1 MTAIAINDS
10 SRPLG
15 EQFHTQQPGDDKE
28 IVTVITYA
36 KLIEYHLE
44 RRALDKDGNQRH
56 EQSLKNERS
65 VIGSWLTKHKL
76 SSSDSVGEE
85 LGVSFNERLTK
96 YCLDNEQCGLAKQ
109 TVSDRKTILTKL
121 HDSFLELRRTDGL
134 PEDFGGA
141 LKELVKRADT
151 SLKHLSRKAGISTKT
166 LQHWIS
172 GTYIPKPKSLTHV
185 RKLEK
190 GLKVSPRSLSSKLPD
205 ARWSKQV
212 GRRCTTTWREH
223 QSILTRLEYRL
234 PSLTG
239 MPAEEWGELVQCYTN
254 PQWAVERG
262 LETNSEWRIR
272 WNTNRCP
279 TAEMNLD
286 LVRGFFGFLCLPET
300 ATDKRVAGLGFDPQN
315 LTLALLTD
323 ADLVRKFLDFMKG
336 RSVSGSFNSGTLR
349 VLTLSMMLT
358 RNETGYLRQRPE
370 FGARLPQPVSE
381 TDWPSWC
388 ERNRLKM
395 LEFQEEISNGKK
407 GNQGSKSKKGKK
419 DRVRMTR
426 DPFEPVIDIIMERR
440 HPITA
445 LFDLVDRLESL
456 TPLLERGSKH
466 VLAIHSRAIFQ
477 VRLIGSNPLRGENFS
492 MMTHIP
498 QDQGAF
504 EKACKR
510 YREGTRTPDFS
521 ELYVETTRDSN
532 LYQKPDGSWRLRFNE
547 RDFKNEKGDDLE
559 PGVRNAPYD
568 VPVVP
573 SVWPALT
580 EYLFRHRPI
589 LNESLVGTLRVV
601 RAKRGLPVL
610 TPDEELAVMRCRYVF
625 RQGPQGVHNIGTEQL
640 LAGYGTGQMPVEA
653 LSSHI
658 LFLTSTY
665 LPESKGFSAHA
676 CRHLVATE
684 YIKNEPNGWDVAAE
698 ALHNTPEM
706 VRKHYSWVIVGD
718 RIKPW
723 NDHHE
728 RLKGMHDR
736 GEI

>member
-10 SRPLG
+10 SRPSG
-15 EQFHTQQPGDDKE
+15 KQSHTRQPGGDKE

-36 KLIEYHLE
+36 KLIEYHLK
-44 RRALDKDGNQRH
+44 RRALNKDGNQRP
-56 EQSLKNERS
+56 EQALDNERS
-65 VIGSWLTKHKL
+65 VITSWLTKHKL
-76 SSSDSVGEE
+76 SPSDSVGEE

-96 YCLDNEQCGLAKQ
+96 YCLDNEHSGLAKQ

-121 HDSFLELRRTDGL
+121 HESFLELRRTDGL
-134 PEDFGGA
+134 PKDFCGA
-141 LKELVKRADT
+141 LKELVKDAGT
-151 SLKHLSRKAGISTKT
+151 SLWQLARKAGISPRALK
-166 LQHWIS
+166 QWIS
-172 GTYIPKPKSLTHV
+172 GTYIPRPKSLTHI

-190 GLKVSPRSLSSKLPD
+190 GFKVSPGTLSSRLPG
-205 ARWSKQV
+205 AHWSKQV
-212 GRRCTTTWREH
+212 RRRCTTTWREH
-223 QSILTRLEYRL
+223 QRLLLRLKYRL
-234 PSLTG
+234 PALTG
-239 MPAEEWGELVQCYTN
+239 LPREEWGELVQFYTD
-254 PQWAVERG
+254 PQWASERG

-272 WNTNRCP
+272 WNTNRCH
-279 TAEMNLD
+279 TAEINLGF
-286 LVRGFFGFLCLPET
+286 VRGFFGFLCLPET
-300 ATDKRVAGLGFDPQN
+300 ATDERVAGMGFDPQN

-323 ADLVRKFLDFMKG
+323 ADLIRKFLNFMKG
-336 RSVSGSFNSGTLR
+336 RSVSGSYNSATLR
-349 VLTLSMMLT
+349 VLSLSTMLT

-370 FGARLPQPVSE
+370 FGTKLPQPVAE

-395 LEFQEEISNGKK
+395 LGFKEEITNGKK
-407 GNQGSKSKKGKK
+407 SKKNKNGQK

-426 DPFEPVIDIIMERR
+426 DPFEPVIDIITERQ

-445 LFDLVDRLESL
+445 LFDLADKLESL
-456 TPLLERGSKH
+456 TPLMEKRSKH
-466 VLAIHSRAIFQ
+466 ALAVHSRSIFH

-492 MMTHIP
+492 MMTYIP

-510 YREGTRTPDFS
+510 YREEKQTPDFS
-521 ELYVETTRDSN
+521 ELYVETTKDSN

-547 RDFKNEKGDDLE
+547 RDFKNEKGEDLE

-580 EYLFRHRPI
+580 EYIFRQRPV
-589 LNESLVGTLRVV
+589 LNEYLVGALKKV
-601 RAKRGLPVL
+601 RAKRGLPPL
-610 TPDEELAVMRCRYVF
+610 MPEEELAVMRCRYVF
-625 RQGPQGVHNIGTEQL
+625 RPGTQGINHIGTEQL
-640 LAGYGTGQMPVEA
+640 LAGHSTGQMSVES
-653 LSSHI
+653 LSGHI
-658 LFLTSTY
+658 LSLTSRY

-706 VRKHYSWVIVGD
+706 VRKHYSWVVVGD

>member
-1 MTAIAINDS
+1 MTAIATNDS
-10 SRPLG
+10 SRPSG
-15 EQFHTQQPGDDKE
+15 EQSHTLQPGDDKG
-28 IVTVITYA
+28 IVTIITYA
-36 KLIEYHLE
+36 RLNEYHLE
-44 RRALDKDGNQRH
+44 RRALDKSGNQRH

-76 SSSDSVGEE
+76 SPSDSVGEE
-85 LGVSFNERLTK
+85 LGVRFNERLTE
-96 YCLDNEQCGLAKQ
+96 YCLDNEHGGLAKQ

-121 HDSFLELRRTDGL
+121 HESFLELRRTDGL
-134 PEDFGGA
+134 PDDFCGA
-141 LKELVKRADT
+141 LKELVKKAST
-151 SLKHLSRKAGISTKT
+151 SLRQLERKIGISHKT
-166 LQHWIS
+166 LENWS
-172 GTYIPKPKSLTHV
+172 NGTRIPNSKSLTHV

-190 GLKVSPRSLSSKLPD
+190 GLKVSPGTLSSRLPG
-205 ARWSKQV
+205 AHWSKQV
-212 GRRCTTTWREH
+212 GRRCTTSWREH
-223 QSILTRLEYRL
+223 QSILLRLKYQL
-234 PSLTG
+234 PVLTG
-239 MPAEEWGELVQCYTN
+239 LPREEWGEVVRCYTD
-254 PQWAVERG
+254 PQWASEQG
-262 LETNSEWRIR
+262 FETNSEWRIR

-279 TAEMNLD
+279 TAEMNLGF
-286 LVRGFFGFLCLPET
+286 VRGFLGFLCLPET

-323 ADLVRKFLDFMKG
+323 ADLVRRFLDFMKC
-336 RSVSGSFNSGTLR
+336 RSVSASFNHGTLKFIS
-349 VLTLSMMLT
+349 LCTMLT
-358 RNETGYLRQRPE
+358 RKDTGYLRQRPE
-370 FGARLPQPVSE
+370 FGARLPQPVAE

-388 ERNRLKM
+388 ERNRLKL
-395 LEFQEEISNGKK
+395 LEFRKEITSGK
-407 GNQGSKSKKGKK
+407 KSKKSKNGKR

-426 DPFEPVIDIIMERR
+426 DPFEPVMDIITERQ
-440 HPITA
+440 HPITV
-445 LFDLVDRLESL
+445 LFDLADRLESL

-466 VLAIHSRAIFQ
+466 VLAIHSRSIFQ

-498 QDQGAF
+498 QDQGTF

-510 YREGTRTPDFS
+510 YREEKRMPGFS
-521 ELYVETTRDSN
+521 ELYVETTKDSN

-547 RDFKNEKGDDLE
+547 RDFKNERGEDLE

-580 EYLFRHRPI
+580 EYLFRHRPV
-589 LNESLVGTLRVV
+589 LNESLIGALRKV

-610 TPDEELAVMRCRYVF
+610 TPEEELAVMRCRYVF
-625 RQGPQGVHNIGTEQL
+625 RQGPQGIHNIGTEQL
-640 LAGYGTGQMPVEA
+640 LAGYGTGQTPVEA

-658 LFLTSTY
+658 LSLSSTY

-698 ALHNTPEM
+698 ALHNTVET
-706 VRKHYSWVIVGD
+706 VRKHYSWVVVGD